1 LAQHAVVVL
10 IVGGSQGSR
19 AINEAMLK
27 AIGASASGRIPGVEA
42 LWATGPSHLETV
54 RSRLALS
61 DSADWIH
68 PVGYIDDMPSA
79 LAASDIAVSR
89 AGAMMTAELL
99 AWGIPA
105 ILIPLPTAA
114 ADHQTVNARALA
126 AAGVAIHLEERSLTS
141 ELIHETLSRLVS
153 DPARRARM
161 AEAARL
167 RAQPNAAREI
177 ARELLTLMK
186 SSR

>member
-1 LAQHAVVVL
+1 
-10 IVGGSQGSR
+10 
-19 AINEAMLK
+19 
-27 AIGASASGRIPGVEA
+27 
-42 LWATGPSHLETV
+42 
-54 RSRLALS
+54 LS

-68 PVGYIDDMPSA
+68 PVGYVDDMPSA

-126 AAGVAIHLEERSLTS
+126 AAGVAIHLEERSLTPA
-141 ELIHETLSRLVS
+141 LIRETLSMLVS

-161 AEAARL
+161 ADAARL
-167 RAQPNAAREI
+167 RAKPNAAREI